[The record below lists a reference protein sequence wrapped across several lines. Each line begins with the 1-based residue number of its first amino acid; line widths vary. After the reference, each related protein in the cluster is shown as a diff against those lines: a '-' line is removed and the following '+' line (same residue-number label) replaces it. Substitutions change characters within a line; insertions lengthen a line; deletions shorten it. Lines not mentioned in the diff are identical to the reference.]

1 MVCKLRQVYFSNDK
15 TMETFRSYVSR
26 TKQQIESELAKFSS
40 SISELSLHP
49 QIEYAILS
57 KGKRLR
63 PILVVL
69 SAESVGGS
77 REKTLPLALALE
89 LLHTATLV
97 HDDIIDQDEVRRDK
111 LTVHKKWSV
120 SDAILT
126 GDALIALA
134 VEMASGYDEQVLKVV
149 ARSALELCDG
159 ERLDIASSLVTV
171 DEEAYFKRITEKSA
185 SLFRASTCCGA
196 LAGNASASEIAA
208 LSSFGE
214 NFGIAYQLK
223 DDVLD
228 LTHEGT
234 DLLKDQQRGNV
245 TLPLIHFY
253 ADCNPTQRK
262 RIEKKLQAL
271 KKQGPDQNENRLSKS
286 ILDVLKQSGSVEYCE
301 EKVEEYLNRAVA
313 CISNLRD
320 SVFKGYLIEMTGMKS
335 HA

>member
-1 MVCKLRQVYFSNDK
+1 MRQVYFSNDK
-15 TMETFRSYVSR
+15 TKETFKSYVSR
-26 TKQQIESELAKFSS
+26 TKQQIESELARFSS
-40 SISELSLHP
+40 NISELSLHP

-77 REKTLPLALALE
+77 REKALPLALALE

-134 VEMASGYDEQVLKVV
+134 VELASGYDEEVLKIV

-159 ERLDIASSLVTV
+159 ERLDIASSLETIN
-171 DEEAYFKRITEKSA
+171 EEAYFKRITEKSA

-196 LAGNASASEIAA
+196 LAGSASPSEITA

-223 DDVLD
+223 DDIVD

-253 ADCNPTQRK
+253 ANCGPNQRK
-262 RIEKKLQAL
+262 IIERKVQTLSK
-271 KKQGPDQNENRLSKS
+271 ENLCSHDVGLSKS
-286 ILDVLKQSGSVEYCE
+286 ILEGLRQSGSIGYCE
-301 EKVEEYLNRAVA
+301 KKMEEHLNQAVTS
-313 CISNLRD
+313 ISILRD
-320 SVFKGYLIEMTGMKS
+320 SKFKGYLTEMTGMLQS
-335 HA
+335 QA